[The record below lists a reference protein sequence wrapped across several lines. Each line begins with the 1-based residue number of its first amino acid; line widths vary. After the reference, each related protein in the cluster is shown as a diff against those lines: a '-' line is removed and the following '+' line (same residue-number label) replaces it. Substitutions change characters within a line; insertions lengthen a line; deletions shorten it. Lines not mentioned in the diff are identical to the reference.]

1 MDLTTVI
8 LFFAGLA
15 LLVGGA
21 EALVRGASRLAVALG
36 ISPLVV
42 GLTVVAFGTG
52 SPEIAVTVQSSLA
65 GQTDIGLGNVV
76 GSNIANVLLILG
88 ISAVVTPLVVAQ
100 RLVRIEVPLM
110 IGVSLGLLA
119 LASDGALSRVD
130 GGLLAMGMIGYLLFA
145 IYGAQNETP
154 AVQAEYEREFGCE
167 PPTRGQIALQIGL
180 IVAGLALLVLGSRWL
195 VAGAVAF
202 ATLIGV
208 SQLVIGLTVVAVGTS
223 LPEIA
228 TSVIASLR
236 GERDIAVGNVVG
248 SNIFNILAVLGIMGL
263 LSPTPV
269 PVARGALTFDLPVMI
284 TVAVA
289 CLPIFFTGYC
299 ITRWEGV
306 LFLLYY
312 LAYTLYLIL
321 AAAHHGALPI
331 YSWIMLAFVLPLTAL
346 TLVTLVLGGLRGQGR
361 GASIRWLQRR
371 S

>member
-1 MDLTTVI
+1 MDLTTVL

-15 LLVGGA
+15 LLVAGA

-88 ISAVVTPLVVAQ
+88 LAAVITPLSVAQ

-110 IGVSLGLLA
+110 IGVSLLLLL
-119 LASDGALSRVD
+119 LASDGALSRAD
-130 GGLLAMGMIGYLLFA
+130 GGLLVIGMSGYLLFA
-145 IYGAQNETP
+145 IYGARNENP
-154 AVQAEYEREFGCE
+154 EVQAEYEREFGCE
-167 PPTRGQIALQIGL
+167 PPTRGQIVLQIGL

-195 VAGAVAF
+195 VNGAVAF

-248 SNIFNILAVLGIMGL
+248 SNIFNILAVLGIMGV
-263 LSPTPV
+263 LSPVAV

-284 TVAVA
+284 AVAVA

-299 ITRWEGV
+299 ITRREGI

-312 LAYTLYLIL
+312 VAYTLYLIL
-321 AAAHHGALPI
+321 AAAQHGALPI
-331 YSWIMLAFVLPLTAL
+331 YSWVMLAFVLPLTGM
-346 TLVTLVLGGLRGQGR
+346 TLMILGVRALRGRHR
-361 GASIRWLQRR
+361 GESAGVLQRR